1 MHARWK
7 SRSGPCTRQN
17 ARPVRSFNQILRL
30 LHVYVPNTSP
40 SILFHLELTG
50 ALWKGLKMASAQN
63 SNARLWYR
71 ILYRNALRAVQFSA
85 PARYVVRDQL
95 RAAFREKDGELNH
108 QVCQR
113 TNWFLQNAAQDRG
126 LEHKILKN
134 LINVACERY
143 KKKQWKANY
152 QKDKDRKHKPM

>member
-1 MHARWK
+1 
-7 SRSGPCTRQN
+7 
-17 ARPVRSFNQILRL
+17 
-30 LHVYVPNTSP
+30 
-40 SILFHLELTG
+40 
-50 ALWKGLKMASAQN
+50 MASAQN
-63 SNARLWYR
+63 ANARLWYR

-152 QKDKDRKHKPM
+152 QKDKDRKHKPMVQATEEFTTTFYHHFDITLAMLNKSMGLALRCGPI

>member
-1 MHARWK
+1 MA
-7 SRSGPCTRQN
+7 SVQN
-17 ARPVRSFNQILRL
+17 A
-30 LHVYVPNTSP
+30 
-40 SILFHLELTG
+40 
-50 ALWKGLKMASAQN
+50 K
-63 SNARLWYR
+63 ARLWYR

-95 RAAFREKDGELNH
+95 RAAFREKDGKLNH

-143 KKKQWKANY
+143 KKKLWRANY